1 VPENTRPVYS
11 IGAVSR
17 MLSIAPA
24 TLRSWEGRYGLVLP
38 QRTEGGHRLFSR
50 DQVEHLRF
58 VQARMAEGAHASDA
72 HRLLA
77 ERLGAAEPAATVSSG
92 GGVAAGGERPVILI
106 AERDTYAAEI
116 SAHFL
121 RSEGY
126 EVVVS
131 LSAED
136 AADRVTTLSPVLV
149 VVELMISGGV
159 GGDLCRELKAQSD
172 APVVTVS
179 SLVARDDALAAGAD
193 VFLSKPLDRAEL
205 VSTVKDLLGQS
216 APLAGTPTASEQA

>member
-1 VPENTRPVYS
+1 MSEDARPVYS

-17 MLSIAPA
+17 MLAIAPA
-24 TLRSWEGRYGLVLP
+24 TLRSWEGRYGLVVP

-50 DQVEHLRF
+50 DQIEHLRF
-58 VQARMAEGAHASDA
+58 VQARLAEGAHASDA

-77 ERLGAAEPAATVSSG
+77 ERLGAAEPVATVPT
-92 GGVAAGGERPVILI
+92 GGVATGGDRPVILI
-106 AERDTYAAEI
+106 AERDPYAAEI

-136 AADRVTTLSPVLV
+136 AAHRFTTLSPVLV

-159 GGDLCRELKAQSD
+159 GGDLCRELKAQD
-172 APVVTVS
+172 HAPVVTVS

-216 APLAGTPTASEQA
+216 TPSAAVPAASEQA

>member
-1 VPENTRPVYS
+1 VSEDARPVYS

-24 TLRSWEGRYGLVLP
+24 TLRSWEGRYGLVVP

-58 VQARMAEGAHASDA
+58 VQARLAEGAHASDA

-77 ERLGAAEPAATVSSG
+77 ELLGAAEPVATVPT
-92 GGVAAGGERPVILI
+92 GGVATGGDRPVILI
-106 AERDTYAAEI
+106 AERDPYAAEI
-116 SAHFL
+116 SAFFL

-136 AADRVTTLSPVLV
+136 AAHRFTTLSPVLV

-159 GGDLCRELKAQSD
+159 GGDLCRELKAQSE

-179 SLVARDDALAAGAD
+179 SLEAGDDALGAGAD

-205 VSTVKDLLGQS
+205 VSTVNDLFGQS
-216 APLAGTPTASEQA
+216 TPAAGLPAASEQA